1 LPHYDNLSRDALIQE
16 LRKYHALDSVM
27 QTTDA
32 MLVLLDP
39 AFNFVWVST
48 AYAQACRMAPEEL
61 LGKNHFALHPD
72 AENEAIFRQVRD
84 SGEAVFY
91 NDRPFAFPGQPEQG
105 MTYWDWRLKPV
116 KDEHKAV
123 TGLAFSL
130 SETTRFKQAEDALRQ
145 SEERFRLFMDHSPAI
160 AWMKDAQGRY
170 VYINKTCEERFG
182 VRLADWQG
190 RTDADMWPAEVA
202 ATVRRND
209 LDVLA
214 CGHPLEVIEETPQH
228 DGRRAVWLNAKFP
241 FKDAAGN
248 TFAAGLGLDITARR
262 QQEAALLEAQER
274 LSLAQRAAA
283 AGIWDW
289 DIRTGHLN
297 WSKEF
302 FQIFG
307 LDPAAFAASFEV
319 WRNALHPADR
329 VGAEARLHEAI
340 REQIPLN
347 SEYRIVL
354 PSGEV
359 RWVETV
365 GDTAYDA
372 SGQAVRMTGIC
383 IDVTHRKA
391 AEHALRESEQRFR
404 TMIDVA
410 PVPFFVTD
418 AQLRITYQNRACIEL
433 FGYTL
438 ADIPTLVEWWALAYP
453 DPDYRQ
459 RIMGGWRERTAL
471 ARHNGGR
478 FVTVPE
484 VTIRCKNGQDRT
496 VLVGTAVL
504 GCALE
509 DPFLVS
515 FYDVTALK
523 QAREAAEQ
531 AARVKSEFLANM
543 SHEIRTP
550 LNALLGL
557 AQLLEGEALS
567 VEQRHLVQ
575 RLRTAGRSLLG
586 LVNDILDLSKL
597 ESGQL
602 RVEVRTYA
610 PAAVLAQVKSLL
622 GQQALAKGLD
632 FRLEIPAGLS
642 SWLRGDPLRL
652 EQILVNLVGNAVK
665 FTERGGV
672 LIRVSQQEVDTR
684 TVRLRLEVRDTGIG
698 ISPEHLA
705 ILGTPFT
712 QADGSITRRFGG
724 TGLGLAIS
732 KQLVERMGG
741 CVGVDSTLG
750 VGSTFWFELP
760 CERAGA
766 NDTPPQEATPAERP
780 AGPCLS
786 GVHCLVVDDSP
797 LNREVVERALR
808 REGARATLVAD
819 GQQAL
824 DCLRAHAQE
833 IDAVLMDI
841 QMPVMDG
848 LTATRAIRQALG
860 LTALPVIAFSA
871 NVLAEQRHQAQA
883 AGISDFLA
891 KPVDLDDLVAVLRR
905 WTNPPPAVA
914 PGAAGPIP
922 IPIPIPAP
930 TPAPGP
936 AGFPD
941 IPGVDGRRAARL
953 LDQDWS
959 FFLRLAHRFA
969 ADFADATQQTHQALA
984 RGEVMAAARR
994 LHTLRGQAG
1003 NLGAL
1008 ALAQSA
1014 QVLETA
1020 LADPRVD
1027 PAPALADFDARL
1039 CALLTALAPWL
1050 DGAAPVPGAD
1060 PDAPLD
1066 EGRLTARC
1074 DALAGHDLAALDR
1087 FEVEIMP
1094 ENPAA
1099 WILIV
1104 DDDPVSVEIMARA
1117 LKPVCRCDFALSA
1130 PQALERLAAER
1141 LPTLILLDVMMPEM
1155 DGYTLC
1161 RTLQAD
1167 PRLKGIPVIF
1177 VTASQDSDSE
1187 TQALETGAADFIAKP
1202 INPPVLR
1209 LRVGLQR
1216 QLREREQ
1223 ALRDS
1228 EARFEHLA
1236 HFDALTG
1243 LPNRRLL
1250 ADRLHQAMAQAR
1262 RRGQGLAVAYLDLDG
1277 FKAINDTHG
1286 HAVGDQLLVTVA
1298 DHFKQALR
1306 EGDTLARLG
1315 GDEFVAVLIDLDGN
1329 DASVALLNR
1338 LLAAAAAPL
1347 PLGDLVVQ
1355 VSASLGVTF
1364 YPQPQ
1369 EVDADQLL
1377 RQADQAMYQAKLT
1390 GKNRYHVFEDH
1401 HTQGA
1406 HETLERIRRALVAGE
1421 FVLYYQPK
1429 INLRSGVVFGVEAL
1443 IRWQHPQRG
1452 RLLPQEFLPVI
1463 EDDPLASDLGEWV
1476 IETALTQM
1484 DTWQASGIDLPVS
1497 VNVGVRPLQQA
1508 DFVARL
1514 GALLAAHPAVKPSS
1528 LALEILEI
1536 SAIQDLAQVSQV
1548 VADCRELGVSCALN
1562 DFGIGHSALTYLKH
1576 LAVTTLKIDRRFV
1589 GDMLNNPDDLAIIEN
1604 ILGLASAFR
1613 RQAIAA
1619 GVETLEQCERL
1630 LQLGCEL
1637 AQGYGI
1643 ARPMPAAAV
1652 IGWLADWRPSPH
1664 WTDQFPDSRRTLSCD
1679 PSTWRFPPI
1688 GGLGHDGTENPGKVC
1703 PGTSGSPGL
1712 PSG

>member
-1 LPHYDNLSRDALIQE
+1 
-16 LRKYHALDSVM
+16 M
-27 QTTDA
+27 QATDA

-39 AFNFVWVST
+39 AFNFVWVSP

-72 AENEAIFRQVRD
+72 AENEAIFRQARD
-84 SGEAVFY
+84 SGEAVVY
-91 NDRPFAFPGQPEQG
+91 NDRPFAFPGQPERG
-105 MTYWDWRLKPV
+105 VTYWDWCLTPV

-190 RTDADMWPAEVA
+190 KTDADMWPAEVA
-202 ATVRRND
+202 ATLRRND
-209 LDVLA
+209 LYVLA
-214 CGHPLEVIEETPQH
+214 GGRSLEAIEETPQR
-228 DGRRAVWLNAKFP
+228 DGSRAVWLNVKFP
-241 FKDAAGN
+241 FTDAAGN
-248 TFAAGLGLDITARR
+248 TFVAGMGLDITARR

-274 LSLAQRAAA
+274 LSMAQRAAA

-302 FQIFG
+302 FQLFG

-329 VGAEARLHEAI
+329 VAAEARIHEAI
-340 REQIPLN
+340 RKHIPLN
-347 SEYRIVL
+347 NEYRIVL

-359 RWVETV
+359 RWVDTV
-365 GDTAYDA
+365 GDIAYDA
-372 SGQAVRMTGIC
+372 AGQAVRMTGIC
-383 IDVTHRKA
+383 IDATQRKA
-391 AEHALRESEQRFR
+391 AEHALRESEQRYR
-404 TMIDVA
+404 AIIDAA
-410 PVPFFVTD
+410 PVPFALND
-418 AQLRITYQNRACIEL
+418 AQQNITYLNRAFIEL

-459 RIMGGWRERTAL
+459 WAMDTWRERIEQT
-471 ARHNGGR
+471 RHNGGR

-484 VTIRCKNGQDRT
+484 VTLRCKNGKDRT
-496 VLVGTAVL
+496 AVCGAAAL
-504 GCALE
+504 GSAFE
-509 DPFLVS
+509 DLLLVS
-515 FYDVTALK
+515 FFDITDLK

-550 LNALLGL
+550 LNAMLGL

-567 VEQRHLVQ
+567 AEQRHLVQ
-575 RLRTAGRSLLG
+575 GLHTAGRSLLG

-597 ESGQL
+597 ESDRL

-610 PAAVLAQVKSLL
+610 PAAVLAQVESLL
-622 GQQALAKGLD
+622 GQQARAKGLD

-672 LIRVSQQEVDTR
+672 RIRVSQQEVDTR

-698 ISPEHLA
+698 IGHEDLA
-705 ILGTPFT
+705 LLGTPFT

-760 CERAGA
+760 CERASA
-766 NDTPPQEATPAERP
+766 NDTPPQEAAPAGRP
-780 AGPCLS
+780 AGPGLS

-797 LNREVVERALR
+797 LNLEVVERALR
-808 REGARATLVAD
+808 REGARTTLVAD

-824 DCLRAHAQE
+824 DCLRAHAQD

-848 LTATRAIRQALG
+848 LTATRAIRRELG

-871 NVLAEQRHQAQA
+871 GVLAEQRQQAQD
-883 AGISDFLA
+883 AGVSDFLA

-905 WTNPPPAVA
+905 WTKPPPAVA
-914 PGAAGPIP
+914 PGAAGPV
-922 IPIPIPAP
+922 P
-930 TPAPGP
+930 TPSPGP

-941 IPGVDGRRAARL
+941 IPGIDGRRAARL
-953 LDQDWS
+953 LDRDWS
-959 FFLRLAHRFA
+959 FFLRLAQRFA
-969 ADFADATQQTHQALA
+969 ADFADATRQTQQALA

-994 LHTLRGQAG
+994 LHTLRGHAG

-1014 QVLETA
+1014 EVLETA

-1050 DGAAPVPGAD
+1050 DGAAPVPDAD
-1060 PDAPLD
+1060 PDAPLHA
-1066 EGRLTARC
+1066 GRLTALG
-1074 DALAGHDLAALDR
+1074 DARSGHDLAALDL
-1087 FEVEIMP
+1087 FEVEVIP
-1094 ENPAA
+1094 ASPAA

-1117 LKPVCRCDFALSA
+1117 LKPVCRCDFALSGSA
-1130 PQALERLAAER
+1130 ALERLAADE
-1141 LPTLILLDVMMPEM
+1141 LPALILLDVMMPVM
-1155 DGYTLC
+1155 DGHCLC

-1167 PRLKGIPVIF
+1167 PRLKGIAVIF
-1177 VTASQDSDSE
+1177 VTASRDSDTE
-1187 TQALETGAADFIAKP
+1187 TQALEGGAADFIPKP

-1209 LRVGLQR
+1209 LRVGLQL
-1216 QLREREQ
+1216 QLRERAQ
-1223 ALRDS
+1223 ALSDS
-1228 EARFEHLA
+1228 EARFERLA

-1243 LPNRRLL
+1243 LPNRLLL
-1250 ADRLHQAMAQAR
+1250 ADRLHQAMAQTQR
-1262 RRGQGLAVAYLDLDG
+1262 RRQRLAVAYLDLDG
-1277 FKAINDTHG
+1277 FKAVNDRHG
-1286 HAVGDQLLVTVA
+1286 HAVGDQLLVTLA
-1298 DHFKQALR
+1298 DRMRQALR

-1315 GDEFVAVLIDLDGN
+1315 GDEFVAVLIDQEDS
-1329 DASVALLNR
+1329 DASVPLFNR
-1338 LLAAAAAPL
+1338 LLAAVAAPV
-1347 PLGDLVVQ
+1347 PLGNLIVQ
-1355 VSASLGVTF
+1355 VSASIGVTY

-1369 EVDADQLL
+1369 EVDADRLL
-1377 RQADQAMYQAKLT
+1377 LQADQSMYRAKLA
-1390 GKNRYHVFEDH
+1390 GKNRYHVFNLEEDQR
-1401 HTQGA
+1401 TQGE
-1406 HETLERIRRALVAGE
+1406 HRV
-1421 FVLYYQPK
+1421 
-1429 INLRSGVVFGVEAL
+1429 
-1443 IRWQHPQRG
+1443 
-1452 RLLPQEFLPVI
+1452 
-1463 EDDPLASDLGEWV
+1463 
-1476 IETALTQM
+1476 
-1484 DTWQASGIDLPVS
+1484 
-1497 VNVGVRPLQQA
+1497 
-1508 DFVARL
+1508 
-1514 GALLAAHPAVKPSS
+1514 
-1528 LALEILEI
+1528 
-1536 SAIQDLAQVSQV
+1536 
-1548 VADCRELGVSCALN
+1548 
-1562 DFGIGHSALTYLKH
+1562 
-1576 LAVTTLKIDRRFV
+1576 
-1589 GDMLNNPDDLAIIEN
+1589 
-1604 ILGLASAFR
+1604 
-1613 RQAIAA
+1613 
-1619 GVETLEQCERL
+1619 
-1630 LQLGCEL
+1630 
-1637 AQGYGI
+1637 
-1643 ARPMPAAAV
+1643 
-1652 IGWLADWRPSPH
+1652 
-1664 WTDQFPDSRRTLSCD
+1664 
-1679 PSTWRFPPI
+1679 
-1688 GGLGHDGTENPGKVC
+1688 
-1703 PGTSGSPGL
+1703 
-1712 PSG
+1712 

>member
-1 LPHYDNLSRDALIQE
+1 M
-16 LRKYHALDSVM
+16 RKDGA
-27 QTTDA
+27 T
-32 MLVLLDP
+32 LVLMVVGNVEIGTDKRVTRLFGYVQDVTERHV
-39 AFNFVWVST
+39 A
-48 AYAQACRMAPEEL
+48 
-61 LGKNHFALHPD
+61 
-72 AENEAIFRQVRD
+72 
-84 SGEAVFY
+84 
-91 NDRPFAFPGQPEQG
+91 DR
-105 MTYWDWRLKPV
+105 
-116 KDEHKAV
+116 
-123 TGLAFSL
+123 
-130 SETTRFKQAEDALRQ
+130 ALR
-145 SEERFRLFMDHSPAI
+145 A
-160 AWMKDAQGRY
+160 
-170 VYINKTCEERFG
+170 
-182 VRLADWQG
+182 
-190 RTDADMWPAEVA
+190 
-202 ATVRRND
+202 
-209 LDVLA
+209 
-214 CGHPLEVIEETPQH
+214 
-228 DGRRAVWLNAKFP
+228 
-241 FKDAAGN
+241 
-248 TFAAGLGLDITARR
+248 
-262 QQEAALLEAQER
+262 
-274 LSLAQRAAA
+274 
-283 AGIWDW
+283 
-289 DIRTGHLN
+289 
-297 WSKEF
+297 
-302 FQIFG
+302 
-307 LDPAAFAASFEV
+307 
-319 WRNALHPADR
+319 
-329 VGAEARLHEAI
+329 
-340 REQIPLN
+340 
-347 SEYRIVL
+347 
-354 PSGEV
+354 
-359 RWVETV
+359 
-365 GDTAYDA
+365 
-372 SGQAVRMTGIC
+372 
-383 IDVTHRKA
+383 
-391 AEHALRESEQRFR
+391 SEQRYR
-404 TMIDVA
+404 AMIDVA
-410 PVPFFVTD
+410 PVPFFVIG
-418 AQLRITYQNRACIEL
+418 AQLRITYQNRACFEL

-438 ADIPTLVEWWALAYP
+438 ADIPTLVEWYALAYP

-459 RIMGGWRERTAL
+459 WIKDRWRERTEL

-484 VTIRCKNGQDRT
+484 VTIRCKNGKDRT
-496 VLVGTAVL
+496 VLVGTTAL
-504 GCALE
+504 GSAFAE
-509 DPFLVS
+509 PFLVS
-515 FYDVTALK
+515 FYDVTDLK

-531 AARVKSEFLANM
+531 ATRVKSEFLSNM

-550 LNALLGL
+550 LNAMLGL

-567 VEQRHLVQ
+567 AEQRHLVQ
-575 RLRTAGRSLLG
+575 GLRTAGRSLLG

-597 ESGQL
+597 ESGRL
-602 RVEVRTYA
+602 RLEVRTYA
-610 PAAVLAQVKSLL
+610 PAAVLAQVTSLL
-622 GQQALAKGLD
+622 GQQARAKGLD
-632 FRLEIPAGLS
+632 FRLEMPAGLS
-642 SWLRGDPLRL
+642 PWLRGDPLRL

-665 FTERGGV
+665 FTEHGGV

-698 ISPEHLA
+698 ISPEDLA

-732 KQLVERMGG
+732 KQLVKRMGG
-741 CVGVDSTLG
+741 RVGVDSTLG

-760 CERAGA
+760 CERSSA
-766 NDTPPQEATPAERP
+766 NDPPPQEAAPAERP

-808 REGARATLVAD
+808 REGGRATLVAD

-833 IDAVLMDI
+833 IDAVLMDL

-871 NVLAEQRHQAQA
+871 NVLAEQRQRAQE
-883 AGISDFLA
+883 AGVSDFLA

-905 WTNPPPAVA
+905 WTHPPPAVA

-922 IPIPIPAP
+922 IPVP
-930 TPAPGP
+930 TPSPGP

-941 IPGVDGRRAARL
+941 IPGIDGRRAARL

-969 ADFADATQQTHQALA
+969 ADFADATRQTHQALA
-984 RGEVMAAARR
+984 RGEVIGAARR
-994 LHTLRGQAG
+994 LHTLRGHAG

-1020 LADPRVD
+1020 LSDPRVD

-1066 EGRLTARC
+1066 EGRPAALC
-1074 DALAGHDLAALDR
+1074 DALPGHDLAALDL
-1087 FEVEIMP
+1087 FELEVMP

-1117 LKPVCRCDFALSA
+1117 LKPVCRCDFALSG

-1167 PRLKGIPVIF
+1167 PRLKGVPVIC

-1187 TQALETGAADFIAKP
+1187 TQALEAGAADFIAKP

-1209 LRVGLQR
+1209 LRVELQR

-1243 LPNRRLL
+1243 LPNRLLL
-1250 ADRLHQAMAQAR
+1250 ADRLHQAMAQTR

-1298 DHFKQALR
+1298 NHFKQALR

-1315 GDEFVAVLIDLDGN
+1315 GDEFVAVLIDLDGS
-1329 DASVALLNR
+1329 DASVPLLNR

-1390 GKNRYHVFEDH
+1390 GKNRYHVFNLAED
-1401 HTQGA
+1401 
-1406 HETLERIRRALVAGE
+1406 
-1421 FVLYYQPK
+1421 
-1429 INLRSGVVFGVEAL
+1429 
-1443 IRWQHPQRG
+1443 QR
-1452 RLLPQEFLPVI
+1452 
-1463 EDDPLASDLGEWV
+1463 
-1476 IETALTQM
+1476 T
-1484 DTWQASGIDLPVS
+1484 
-1497 VNVGVRPLQQA
+1497 
-1508 DFVARL
+1508 
-1514 GALLAAHPAVKPSS
+1514 
-1528 LALEILEI
+1528 
-1536 SAIQDLAQVSQV
+1536 
-1548 VADCRELGVSCALN
+1548 
-1562 DFGIGHSALTYLKH
+1562 
-1576 LAVTTLKIDRRFV
+1576 
-1589 GDMLNNPDDLAIIEN
+1589 
-1604 ILGLASAFR
+1604 
-1613 RQAIAA
+1613 
-1619 GVETLEQCERL
+1619 QCEHR
-1630 LQLGCEL
+1630 
-1637 AQGYGI
+1637 
-1643 ARPMPAAAV
+1643 V
-1652 IGWLADWRPSPH
+1652 
-1664 WTDQFPDSRRTLSCD
+1664 
-1679 PSTWRFPPI
+1679 
-1688 GGLGHDGTENPGKVC
+1688 
-1703 PGTSGSPGL
+1703 
-1712 PSG
+1712 